1 MIPVDEADKLITAE
15 ISAQHSQPS
24 EDTQKEMKQGGIEVN
39 HWYRLIL
46 SEMRNIASYFYA
58 ASKKAGGEKLW
69 TLRC

>member
-39 HWYRLIL
+39 H
-46 SEMRNIASYFYA
+46 
-58 ASKKAGGEKLW
+58 
-69 TLRC
+69 